1 MYKILISQ
9 FKQYK
14 KAALLTPVFTG
25 LEALM
30 ELLIP
35 FITAKIIDEGIQAG
49 NLSRVYFYGGI
60 MLVMAF
66 LSLCLGVLAGKNAA
80 EASWIC
86 LQPAQPDVRKYPDL
100 FLLKH

>member
-80 EASWIC
+80 EASS
-86 LQPAQPDVRKYPDL
+86 
-100 FLLKH
+100 